1 MYMYANNR
9 RATFQSKND
18 RKITHRLSPI
28 AAAFAAILLAIMIT
42 GCQKRDQLVG
52 HPNGRLKVV
61 TTTGMIA
68 DIAVNIG
75 GDRVYVKSLM
85 GPGIDPHLYRASH
98 GDIALLSQADIIFYN
113 GLHLEG
119 QMGEVFEQMRS
130 KIPTVAVAQAIDTS
144 LLLSSLNFAGV
155 HDPHVW
161 FDVKLWIKACES
173 VRDHLCRFDSS
184 GSGYYIEKS
193 DKYIADLLALDAYIR
208 QTAQT
213 LPDSA
218 RVLITAHD
226 AFQYFGRA
234 YGFQVMGLQGISTAA
249 EAGTADVMRLADF
262 IAGRKIKA
270 IFIESSVPRRNIEAV
285 QAAVRARGFDV
296 QIGGTLYSDALGN
309 PDTPEGTYIGMFK
322 YNIDT
327 IMKALR

>member
-1 MYMYANNR
+1 MSCA
-9 RATFQSKND
+9 
-18 RKITHRLSPI
+18 LSPKAVI
-28 AAAFAAILLAIMIT
+28 TTVVAAVLLAAALGGCRNRNDLADR
-42 GCQKRDQLVG
+42 QD
-52 HPNGRLKVV
+52 GRLKVV

-68 DIAVNIG
+68 DMVANIG
-75 GDRVYVKSLM
+75 GDRVNVRSLM

-119 QMGEVFEQMRS
+119 QMAEVFEQIQN
-130 KIPTVAVAQAIDTS
+130 KIPTVAVAEAVDTT

-155 HDPHVW
+155 HDPHIW
-161 FDVKLWIKACES
+161 FDVRLWAKAAEL
-173 VRDHLCRFDSS
+173 VRDRLSRFDPGGSS
-184 GSGYYIEKS
+184 YYIANGK
-193 DKYIADLLALDAYIR
+193 KYIDDLFALDAYIR
-208 QTAQT
+208 QAAQT

-249 EAGTADVMRLADF
+249 EAGTADVMHLADF

-270 IFIESSVPRRNIEAV
+270 VFVESSVPRRNIEAV
-285 QAAVRARGFDV
+285 QAAVRARGFEV
-296 QIGGTLYSDALGN
+296 KIGGTLYSDALGD
-309 PDTPEGTYIGMFK
+309 PDNPEGTYIGMFK

-327 IMKALR
+327 IVNALR

>member
-1 MYMYANNR
+1 MVV
-9 RATFQSKND
+9 ATV
-18 RKITHRLSPI
+18 LL
-28 AAAFAAILLAIMIT
+28 AAALS
-42 GCQKRDQLVG
+42 GCRNRNDPANRQDD
-52 HPNGRLKVV
+52 RLMVV

-68 DIAVNIG
+68 DIVANIG
-75 GDRVYVKSLM
+75 GDRVNVKSLM

-98 GDIALLSQADIIFYN
+98 GDIALLSRADIIFYN

-119 QMGEVFEQMRS
+119 QMAEVFEQMQN
-130 KIPTVAVAQAIDTS
+130 KIPTVAVAGAIDTT

-155 HDPHVW
+155 HDPHIW
-161 FDVKLWIKACES
+161 FDARLWAKAAER
-173 VRDHLCRFDSS
+173 VRDHLCRIDSS
-184 GSGYYIEKS
+184 GSSHYIANGK
-193 DKYIADLLALDAYIR
+193 KYIDDLLALDDYVR
-208 QTAQT
+208 QTAQK

-234 YGFQVMGLQGISTAA
+234 YGFRVMGLQGISTAA

-270 IFIESSVPRRNIEAV
+270 IFVESSVPRRNIEAV
-285 QAAVRARGFDV
+285 QAAVRARGFEV
-296 QIGGTLYSDALGN
+296 KIGGTLFSDALGD

-322 YNIDT
+322 YNIET
-327 IMKALR
+327 IVNALR